1 MALEAREGEK
11 ERKMARIKKGSKHII
26 LLIAFMSVVLVAGG
40 LLGAIGGAV
49 CILLFRSMFNMST
62 GITEFIVATV
72 LLGAGLA
79 FVLGVML
86 TVQRP
91 LAIFTRPRTTRTMG
105 AISPVIQVT
114 TTDGQ

>member
-1 MALEAREGEK
+1 
-11 ERKMARIKKGSKHII
+11 MARIKKSSKHIV
-26 LLIAFMSVVLVAGG
+26 LFIAFMSVVLVAGG

-49 CILLFRSMFNMST
+49 CVLLFRSIFNMNT
-62 GITEFIVATV
+62 GIGEFIMATV

-79 FVLGVML
+79 FVLGIML

-91 LAIFTRPRTTRTMG
+91 LNLFTRTGAIRPMG
-105 AISPVIQVT
+105 AIAPVIQASP